1 MEKRQSISDSRRSH
15 SRSPSADQTANEAS
29 QAAITHIGVVTHVA
43 PLAPPTALRSSA
55 NLRTGPSTNELME
68 REQGI
73 VDAMLLRFKNIIELA
88 TTNKGDVTSEVAA
101 AQAFQTN
108 VETQALIRAAQ
119 DLLSLTREMK
129 ELWLFGPLRGLGE
142 GEEGGSIDDNSK
154 RVVEMVEA
162 MIQERT
168 RREM

>member
-1 MEKRQSISDSRRSH
+1 MERKSSISENRRSR
-15 SRSPSADQTANEAS
+15 SRSVSADQTANEAS
-29 QAAITHIGVVTHVA
+29 RAAITHDGVITRVA
-43 PLAPPTALRSSA
+43 PLVLSDPLRSFGSSH
-55 NLRTGPSTNELME
+55 TGPSTNELME

-88 TTNKGDVTSEVAA
+88 TTNKGDVTAEVAA

-168 RREM
+168 KREI

>member
-1 MEKRQSISDSRRSH
+1 MSNDQR
-15 SRSPSADQTANEAS
+15 SRSRSASADQTANEAS
-29 QAAITHIGVVTHVA
+29 QAAITHDGDVTHVA
-43 PLAPPTALRSSA
+43 PLSPPASLRSSFTPRTP
-55 NLRTGPSTNELME
+55 RTGPSTNELME

-168 RREM
+168 GREM

>member
-1 MEKRQSISDSRRSH
+1 MEKKPSFRDGRRSR
-15 SRSPSADQTANEAS
+15 SRSASADQTANEAS
-29 QAAITHIGVVTHVA
+29 QAAITHVGVVTHVA
-43 PLAPPTALRSSA
+43 PLVPSAPLRSSG
-55 NLRTGPSTNELME
+55 NSRIGPSTNELME

-162 MIQERT
+162 MIHERT
-168 RREM
+168 RRDV

>member
-1 MEKRQSISDSRRSH
+1 MSNDRRSP
-15 SRSPSADQTANEAS
+15 SRSASADQTANEAS
-29 QAAITHIGVVTHVA
+29 QAVIANDGDVTHVA
-43 PLAPPTALRSSA
+43 PLSPPAPLPSSL
-55 NLRTGPSTNELME
+55 NTRTGPSTNELME

-168 RREM
+168 GREM

>member
-1 MEKRQSISDSRRSH
+1 MEMKRNIPDSRRSR

-29 QAAITHIGVVTHVA
+29 QAAIKHVGVVTHVA
-43 PLAPPTALRSSA
+43 PLVPSAPLRSSG
-55 NLRTGPSTNELME
+55 NSRTGPSTNELME

-129 ELWLFGPLRGLGE
+129 ELWLFGPLRGFGE
-142 GEEGGSIDDNSK
+142 GEEGGTIDDDSK
-154 RVVEMVEA
+154 KVVEMVET
-162 MIQERT
+162 MINERT
-168 RREM
+168 RREA

>member
-1 MEKRQSISDSRRSH
+1 MEKKPSFSDSRRSR
-15 SRSPSADQTANEAS
+15 SRSASVDQAANEAS
-29 QAAITHIGVVTHVA
+29 QAAITHDGAITHVS
-43 PLAPPTALRSSA
+43 PLASPAPLRSSA
-55 NLRTGPSTNELME
+55 APRTGPSTNELME

-142 GEEGGSIDDNSK
+142 GEEGDSIDDNSK

-168 RREM
+168 GREM

>member
-1 MEKRQSISDSRRSH
+1 MEMKRSRSDSRRSR

-29 QAAITHIGVVTHVA
+29 QAAIKHVGVVTHVA
-43 PLAPPTALRSSA
+43 PLVPSAPLRSSG
-55 NLRTGPSTNELME
+55 NSRTGPSTNELME

-108 VETQALIRAAQ
+108 VETQALVCL
-119 DLLSLTREMK
+119 LLS
-129 ELWLFGPLRGLGE
+129 
-142 GEEGGSIDDNSK
+142 D
-154 RVVEMVEA
+154 
-162 MIQERT
+162 
-168 RREM
+168 

>member
-1 MEKRQSISDSRRSH
+1 MEKRSSISDSRRSR

-43 PLAPPTALRSSA
+43 PLVPPTALRSSA
-55 NLRTGPSTNELME
+55 SSRTGPSTNELME

-108 VETQALIRAAQ
+108 VETQALVCQ
-119 DLLSLTREMK
+119 PSFDSS
-129 ELWLFGPLRGLGE
+129 GE
-142 GEEGGSIDDNSK
+142 
-154 RVVEMVEA
+154 
-162 MIQERT
+162 
-168 RREM
+168 

>member
-1 MEKRQSISDSRRSH
+1 MSNDRRSR
-15 SRSPSADQTANEAS
+15 SRSASADQTANEAS
-29 QAAITHIGVVTHVA
+29 QAAITHDGDVTHVA
-43 PLAPPTALRSSA
+43 PLSPPASLPPSVDA
-55 NLRTGPSTNELME
+55 RTGPSTNELME

-88 TTNKGDVTSEVAA
+88 TTNKGDVTAEVAA

-168 RREM
+168 GREM